1 MKKPRAKRKGVHS
14 KYEEKDYPGTVDGI
28 TAAMT
33 HKQFFEWCSVEHV
46 AQALGVHRDT
56 LNLWRSKHA
65 EFEDAMERWTLKRD
79 TLFYLFCRVL
89 QPGVWIFLAKN
100 WLGMRDQHFVESTTK
115 ETIKFVS
122 KFPVLKSKPK
132 EAHFRSPK
140 VEKIVEE
147 KSFEIPPKEKS
158 EDNPH

>member
-1 MKKPRAKRKGVHS
+1 MTKPRAKRKGVRS

-28 TAAMT
+28 TESMT
-33 HKQFFEWCSVEHV
+33 HKQFFEWCSVEHI

-56 LNLWRSKHA
+56 INEWRSKYA
-65 EFEDAMERWTLKRD
+65 EFEDAMERWVLKRN

-122 KFPVLKSKPK
+122 KFPVLKGKPK
-132 EAHFRSPK
+132 TKEEIKSPPLS
-140 VEKIVEE
+140 E

-158 EDNPH
+158 EDN